1 MKYFNWKKIIPHAIA
16 IAIFLV
22 ISLIYCR
29 PALEG
34 KVLSQHDIIGWK
46 GAVQNSVEHQQKY
59 GHYPLWN
66 TGLFSGMP
74 NYQISIPG
82 KSTLIDFTKYLSLG
96 MPEPINYFF
105 LACICFYI
113 LSQALG
119 LNVYIS
125 IAGSLAFAYG
135 TYIPN
140 IIAAGHITKMLA
152 VAYMPAMLAGLILL
166 YTKRYWL
173 GLLATA
179 LFATL
184 EIGVNH
190 PQITYYFGIVC
201 GIMTISYIIKW
212 IKEKSFKH
220 MFFVLLLTILS
231 VGIGVGNY
239 ALTFL
244 TTSEY
249 TQYTMRGGKS
259 IERTDNNTLQK
270 VSTKGLDKDYAFSW
284 SYGKAEIVTSMMPN
298 AFGKSSM
305 EHFDENASVINKLVE
320 KGMPENNAI
329 QLATSLPTYWGGQDS
344 TSGPFYFGVITVLL
358 AVVGFVLTKSHHRWW
373 ILAGTIICWA
383 MSWGRYSEGFNSFLL
398 NHLPYYNKFRSPNM
412 IIILPQLLFSMM
424 AVLGLQELMRVQK
437 NGQFKQYVKPVLYA
451 IGGLFGILTLM
462 YLFMDYSSP
471 IDKEISNY
479 FTKLANNDNTF
490 GHDVVNAL
498 ITDRKKMF
506 GNDLLRSIGFAI
518 LLLGLLYI
526 FMRQW
531 LKPIAL
537 IVILLVINTADIL
550 WVDSKYL
557 NEENYQ
563 TKEEYVSDNFVPT
576 AADKF
581 ILKDKDPHYRVYNIS
596 PDRFAESRTS
606 YFHRSIGGYHAA
618 KLRVYQDVIENQF
631 SKNPPNT
638 DVLNMLDAKYFL
650 IPDPQTNQL
659 QVQQNLNA
667 MGACW
672 LVKKIVFVD
681 GPVQE
686 MNMLDSI
693 QPKEFAIV
701 DKQFTAQ
708 VLQQPIWDSTASI
721 KLAHYN
727 NDTIQYTF
735 NANTPQFAVFSEVYY
750 PKGWNVYIDGKQT
763 QYCKTNYTL
772 RGMYIP
778 AGKHTIDFRFEPRS
792 YKIGFQISYI
802 SSILLWITMALALL
816 MFGIKYYKKAN

>member
-96 MPEPINYFF
+96 LPEPINYFF

-166 YTKRYWL
+166 YTQRYWL

-190 PQITYYFGIVC
+190 PQITYYFFIVAL
-201 GIMTISYIIKW
+201 IMTLSYVVCW
-212 IKEKSFKH
+212 VRQRAFKH
-220 MFFVLLLTILS
+220 MLIALLLALL
-231 VGIGVGNY
+231 GGAIGVGNY

-249 TQYTMRGGKS
+249 TQYTIRGGKS
-259 IERTDNNTLQK
+259 IERTGDNTLQK
-270 VSTKGLDKDYAFSW
+270 VNTKGLDKEYAFSW

-305 EHFDENASVINKLVE
+305 EHFDENASVVNKLVE
-320 KGMPENNAI
+320 KGIPENNAI

-373 ILAGTIICWA
+373 ILAGIIICWA

-398 NHLPYYNKFRSPNM
+398 DHLPYYNKFRAPNM
-412 IIILPQLLFSMM
+412 IIILPQLLFSIM

-437 NGQFKQYVKPVLYA
+437 NGQIKQYIKPVLYA
-451 IGGLFGILTLM
+451 IGGLLGILTLM
-462 YLFMDYSSP
+462 YVFMDYSSP
-471 IDKEISNY
+471 IDKEISSY
-479 FTKLANNDNTF
+479 FTKLANNDNAF
-490 GHDVVNAL
+490 GRDVVNAL

-518 LLLGLLYI
+518 LLLGLLYT

-537 IVILLVINTADIL
+537 IVILLVINTADLL

-563 TKEEYVSDNFVPT
+563 EKEEYISENFTLT
-576 AADKF
+576 AADEL

-596 PDRFAESRTS
+596 PDRFSESRTS

-618 KLRVYQDVIENQF
+618 KLRVYQDIIENQF

-638 DVLNMLDAKYFL
+638 AVLDMLDTKYFL
-650 IPDPQTNQL
+650 ISDPQTKQV
-659 QVQQNLNA
+659 QVQQNPNA

-672 LVKKIVFVD
+672 LVKNIIWVD
-681 GPVQE
+681 GPVAE
-686 MNMLDSI
+686 MNALDSI
-693 QPKEFAIV
+693 QPRINAIV
-701 DKQFTAQ
+701 DKQFTTQ
-708 VLQQPIWDSTASI
+708 VPQQLTWDTTAFI
-721 KLAHYN
+721 TLKHYN

-735 NANTPQFAVFSEVYY
+735 NANAPQFAVFSEVYY
-750 PKGWNVYIDGKQT
+750 PKGWNAYIDGKPAS
-763 QYCKTNYTL
+763 YVKVNYVL

-778 AGKHTIDFRFEPRS
+778 AGKHDIEFRFEPVF
-792 YKIGFQISYI
+792 YKIGGRISFI
-802 SSILLWITMALALL
+802 SSILLWLVIVITL
-816 MFGIKYYKKAN
+816 MLEAIKRKRKV